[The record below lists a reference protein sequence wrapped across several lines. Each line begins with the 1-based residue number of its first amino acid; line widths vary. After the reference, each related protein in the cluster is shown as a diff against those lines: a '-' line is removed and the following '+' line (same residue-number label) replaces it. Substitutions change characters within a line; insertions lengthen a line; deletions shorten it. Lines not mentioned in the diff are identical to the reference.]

1 MIFLLIATIFQ
12 SSAQKSAIKR
22 LNRKENAF
30 ALGTLDFTQINQ
42 ARKCNFLCLAILQS
56 EHVKKFLFTIRPFFF
71 LLTGQRR
78 ETRRRGRFGRPARG
92 FGQPGRRGGSRPVV
106 RPGQPW
112 PVGATPDPGLGRR
125 RLWRTGCD
133 SSNRRTDGGR
143 RRRCSLG
150 PSQLAAKESC
160 GRAGSLAQPAA
171 CSSGLATAYVSSSR
185 SWPTASMATAPWSL
199 RATPESE
206 EEAEKVR
213 VREGTSSASTS
224 GGRSGARTCIAHGS
238 EQGMRQQWRARS
250 VHGGHAPPIEAIQR
264 TGGVRR
270 SV

>member
-92 FGQPGRRGGSRPVV
+92 FGQPGRRGGGCPVV

-112 PVGATPDPGLGRR
+112 PARAMPSPGLGWQ
-125 RLWRTGCD
+125 RL
-133 SSNRRTDGGR
+133 
-143 RRRCSLG
+143 
-150 PSQLAAKESC
+150 QES
-160 GRAGSLAQPAA
+160 RLRQQATPAAA
-171 CSSGLATAYVSSSR
+171 CSAESR
-185 SWPTASMATAPWSL
+185 EARAS
-199 RATPESE
+199 
-206 EEAEKVR
+206 
-213 VREGTSSASTS
+213 EGE
-224 GGRSGARTCIAHGS
+224 R
-238 EQGMRQQWRARS
+238 
-250 VHGGHAPPIEAIQR
+250 
-264 TGGVRR
+264 GVRSSGVR
-270 SV
+270 FGGL